1 MPKAV
6 QFDDYGGVEVLGVRD
21 VARPEP
27 GPGQVLVAVRAA
39 GINPSEAAIRTGR
52 VRDIFPATFPSG
64 QGSDL
69 AGVVEEVGAGVHGVA
84 VGDEVIGYTDNRA
97 SHAEYVLVEAANLTP
112 KPAEVPWEVAGALFV
127 AGATGVATVRA
138 VAPTAGEAVVIA
150 GAGGGVGVFA
160 VQLAVR
166 TGARVIALASDRHH
180 PWLRDRGAVPVAY
193 GDGVRERITAAAEDT
208 AVAAFIDL
216 VGGGYVELA
225 LELGIAKDRIDTIV
239 DFPAIQKYG
248 VKFEGGAAAASAA
261 TLAELA
267 EAIAAGALVVPIQR
281 TYPLDDVR
289 AAFTELEAG
298 HVAGKIVLIP

>member
-1 MPKAV
+1 MKAV
-6 QFDDYGGVEVLGVRD
+6 RFDDYGGVEVLEVRD
-21 VARPEP
+21 VPRPDP
-27 GPGQVLVAVRAA
+27 GSDQVLVAVRAA
-39 GINPSEAAIRTGR
+39 GINPSEGTMRAGL
-52 VRDIFPATFPSG
+52 VRDFFPLTFPSG

-69 AGVVEEVGAGVHGVA
+69 AGVVEEVGASVKGVA

-97 SHAEYVLVEAANLTP
+97 SQADYVLVEAANLTA
-112 KPAEVPWEVAGALFV
+112 KPPEVPWEVAGALFV

-166 TGARVIALASDRHH
+166 TGARVIALASERHH
-180 PWLRDRGAVPVAY
+180 AWLRECGAVPVAY
-193 GDGVRERITAAAEDT
+193 GDAVSERITAAAEET
-208 AVAAFIDL
+208 PVAAFIDL
-216 VGGGYVELA
+216 VGDGYVELA

-239 DFPAIQKYG
+239 DFPATQKYG

-267 EAIAAGALVVPIQR
+267 EAVAAGDLVVPIQR

-298 HVAGKIVLIP
+298 HMAGKIVLIP

>member
-1 MPKAV
+1 MSRAV
-6 QFDDYGGVEVLGVRD
+6 RFDDYGGVEVLEVRD
-21 VARPEP
+21 VARPQP
-27 GPGQVLVAVRAA
+27 GPDQVLVAVRAA
-39 GINPSEAAIRTGR
+39 GINPSEGKMREGL
-52 VRDIFPATFPSG
+52 VREIFPLTFPTG
-64 QGSDL
+64 EGSDL
-69 AGVVEEVGAGVHGVA
+69 AGVVEEVGAGVTGVA

-97 SHAEYVLVEAANLTP
+97 SHAEHVLVEAANLTT

-127 AGATGVATVRA
+127 AGVTGVGTVRA

-166 TGARVIALASDRHH
+166 TGARVIALASERHH
-180 PWLRDRGAVPVAY
+180 AWLRERGAVPVAY
-193 GDGVRERITAAAEDT
+193 GDGVSERITAAAGET
-208 AVAAFIDL
+208 PVAAFIDL

-225 LELGIAKDRIDTIV
+225 LERGIAKDRIDTIV
-239 DFPAIQKYG
+239 DFQSIEKYG
-248 VKFEGGAAAASAA
+248 VKGDGGAAAASAA

-267 EAIAAGALVVPIQR
+267 KAIAAGDLVVPIQR

-298 HVAGKIVLIP
+298 HIAGKIVLIL